1 MVGFAAELTVEY
13 AVPVIEGVT
22 VAVKTVEG
30 LACLGLKTSCHGGY
44 APPRTKRHRGDFQRF
59 APDD

>member
-30 LACLGLKTSCHGGY
+30 LACLGLKTSCHGG
-44 APPRTKRHRGDFQRF
+44 F
-59 APDD
+59 A